1 MVLINTCVGFCFC
14 FCQRFSFFFKSLIAT
29 SPLFTLSSLRPA
41 QELPS
46 PNRDLSTE
54 KFKIFSML
62 FYDVPVMKVGQKIFI
77 QFLFVLLPMFTIE
90 TGNYQINYKPTI
102 SPLNLPLSTVETKT
116 PGWVGEPR
124 HPSPF
129 VSN

>member
-1 MVLINTCVGFCFC
+1 
-14 FCQRFSFFFKSLIAT
+14 
-29 SPLFTLSSLRPA
+29 
-41 QELPS
+41 
-46 PNRDLSTE
+46 
-54 KFKIFSML
+54 
-62 FYDVPVMKVGQKIFI
+62 MKVGQKIFI